1 MSARGE
7 AMWWSALLGLASVC
21 AMWALAV
28 WDAGREATTAEDRTA
43 FLLRQ
48 VLETRVTEAPL
59 DEADPSFDAR
69 GAAESLSA
77 TFDRWGE
84 SPFPAAA
91 FHVRAV
97 RGADEGAGA
106 ARGHTRV
113 LRTFRDGHGAW
124 RVVAEFTPPDLGA
137 VHVRFGSVAG
147 VVLVLALLVGAWL
160 GGRIDRGLEELRV
173 AAERVGRGELHR
185 DAPST
190 ADEKPSRAMN
200 TFDGMV
206 RELERTQQKLLR
218 AERLAAWREIAQRI
232 AHEIKNPLSP
242 IQLSIETLRKTRAQ
256 RNPAFDE
263 IFDESTR
270 TVLEEVER
278 LRRIVSEFS
287 EFARMPRPQPSDVDV
302 REVVEHVVRLVQP
315 DGPDPEVRL
324 EGDRSRVVR
333 ADRGQLVQVFMNL
346 VKNGLE
352 AARQMRG
359 AGSAAVVIRI
369 EPHVDGVTVHV
380 DDNGVGIP

>member
-1 MSARGE
+1 
-7 AMWWSALLGLASVC
+7 
-21 AMWALAV
+21 
-28 WDAGREATTAEDRTA
+28 
-43 FLLRQ
+43 
-48 VLETRVTEAPL
+48 
-59 DEADPSFDAR
+59 
-69 GAAESLSA
+69 
-77 TFDRWGE
+77 
-84 SPFPAAA
+84 
-91 FHVRAV
+91 
-97 RGADEGAGA
+97 
-106 ARGHTRV
+106 
-113 LRTFRDGHGAW
+113 
-124 RVVAEFTPPDLGA
+124 
-137 VHVRFGSVAG
+137 
-147 VVLVLALLVGAWL
+147 
-160 GGRIDRGLEELRV
+160 
-173 AAERVGRGELHR
+173 
-185 DAPST
+185 
-190 ADEKPSRAMN
+190 
-200 TFDGMV
+200 
-206 RELERTQQKLLR
+206 
-218 AERLAAWREIAQRI
+218 I

-380 DDNGVGIP
+380 DDNGVGIPEAERARVFDPYHSTKVGGSGLGLSVVARVVEEHGGHIEIASAPLGGARVSVFLSATGPALDAALTAG